1 MVNFE
6 EYMKQAIDP
15 ERAAGSAAPG
25 AAPLP
30 KGLEQI
36 MSRVIPMVE
45 KSTGKSVDE
54 LIMGGM
60 KAAAM
65 GKAEDY
71 LKNLIPGMGG
81 SDTPPISK
89 KPSDFAYY
97 LKSGAIWIPLFILFI
112 GTVIIALIGLFRYMI
127 GVTG

>member
-71 LKNLIPGMGG
+71 LKNLIPGLGG
-81 SDTPPISK
+81 SEAPPISK
-89 KPSDFAYY
+89 KPADFAYY
-97 LKSGAIWIPLFILFI
+97 CKTVGVWAPLLLLLL
-112 GTVIIALIGLFRYMI
+112 GTTIIILIGEYRLMM
-127 GVTG
+127 GWT